1 MRHEIA
7 CVERMFLCKDY
18 PSLAEV
24 KKCLDHE
31 ARILRRKGY
40 IVECRRWDF
49 GHLRGEVVYTLEAAR
64 PVERQIQTL

>member
-1 MRHEIA
+1 MRHDIA
-7 CVERMFLCKDY
+7 CVEEMFLVKDY
-18 PSLAEV
+18 ASLDDA
-24 KKCLDHE
+24 KKARNSE
-31 ARILRRKGY
+31 ARKLRRKGY